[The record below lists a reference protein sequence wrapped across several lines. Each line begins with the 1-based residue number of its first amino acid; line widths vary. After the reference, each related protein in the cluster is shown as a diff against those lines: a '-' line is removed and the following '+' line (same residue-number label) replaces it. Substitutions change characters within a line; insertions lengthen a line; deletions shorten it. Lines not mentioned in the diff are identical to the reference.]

1 MDVVEER
8 CGGADLGKTDVKVC
22 IRVPG
27 AGKRARWGS
36 SAIGVRCPLQGPV
49 HDVQSYVASARPSV
63 RWLTRSAPRSPLLP
77 LVTSD
82 RTACLYVLLRS
93 VGISFGVLREGD

>member
-27 AGKRARWGS
+27 AE
-36 SAIGVRCPLQGPV
+36 Q
-49 HDVQSYVASARPSV
+49 ARP
-63 RWLTRSAPRSPLLP
+63 LGQLG
-77 LVTSD
+77 D
-82 RTACLYVLLRS
+82 RGAVPTTGPGA
-93 VGISFGVLREGD
+93 